1 MKTRIEIRGVITSAM
16 TDSPWL
22 ETYISKGMLTPE
34 SRIRSAINAAGNEIE
49 LYINSQGGDV
59 FAGNEII
66 VALKAAMQ
74 AGKQVEITV
83 GAMAF
88 SMAANILAMLP
99 GVAKIQAYSNS
110 RIGYHGAY
118 TYTEGG
124 VGAHKDGMQMLADIN
139 AQVIVALKSKGVKG
153 DVESW
158 FSEGRIKFL
167 TAAQALK
174 LGIIDSIIGEEDTAL
189 ASLEKE
195 VAEKLMQDGL
205 DIAACADEHIEAIS
219 DEAVLSALKPV
230 EQPDIVSQVLAQFAS
245 MDVLAVIEK
254 INGAFA
260 ASGKPSILLAAAGD
274 DWPDRLSKLQ
284 AAKDKEISS
293 LKTDHDSAL
302 QALTV
307 KFEAEA
313 QALKDQ
319 FAQSSKDLAETK
331 VLVSS
336 LTTERDESLKALAV
350 ASKQLIETKNAHA
363 KLIGGALKPNGEY
376 ASFEAAAKK
385 IGVTEARVK
394 YPELYQS
401 FMLENGANVAPAT
414 KE

>member
-1 MKTRIEIRGVITSAM
+1 MKSRIEIRGVITSAM
-16 TDSPWL
+16 ADTPWFAAF
-22 ETYISKGMLTPE
+22 IDKGMVTPE
-34 SRIRSAINAAGNEIE
+34 SRIRAAIAAAGNEID

-66 VALKAAMQ
+66 IALKAAME

-99 GVAKIQAYSNS
+99 GVAKISAYSNS

-124 VGAHKDGMQMLADIN
+124 VGAHKDAMQMLADIN
-139 AQVIVALKSKGVKG
+139 AQVIIALKGKGVTC

-174 LGIIDSIIGEEDTAL
+174 LGIIDSIIGEDDTAL

-195 VAEKLMQDGL
+195 VAEKLMSDGL
-205 DIAACADEHIEAIS
+205 DIAACADEHVEAI
-219 DEAVLSALKPV
+219 VI
-230 EQPDIVSQVLAQFAS
+230 EQPDIVAQVLAQFAS
-245 MDVLAVIEK
+245 MDVQAVIAK
-254 INGAFA
+254 MNGAFA
-260 ASGKPSILLAAAGD
+260 TAGKPSILLAAAGD

-307 KFEAEA
+307 KFDAEA

-319 FAQSSKDLAETK
+319 FAQSSKDLTEAKT
-331 VLVSS
+331 LVSS
-336 LTTERDESLKALAV
+336 LTTERDESLKALAL
-350 ASKQLIETKNAHA
+350 ASKQLTETKTAHS

-376 ASFEAAAKK
+376 ASFEAAALKL
-385 IGVTEARVK
+385 GVAEARVK

-401 FMLENGANVAPAT
+401 YMLEKGANSAPAT